1 MRGARV
7 AAAAEDAW
15 LAGRPDWA
23 IELAGRAEVLVSD
36 PKLRAELV
44 HLRGTIEL
52 RCGVPAEAL
61 RILAAGASEIAP
73 VAPEKAI
80 EMLIEAAQSA
90 SYAGDAAQIV
100 EMGRRASALLK
111 DDQPDTRF
119 AVDVIVGIGRL
130 FKGDPTGGLP
140 LIAEAVKLGE
150 RFDDPRR
157 LVHTGACAG
166 YMGDDETELRLY
178 SRAVERAREIGAVGT
193 LPYVLEY
200 LARAEAVAG
209 RYAQATAHA
218 SEGLRLGE
226 ETSQLNSIC
235 TLLATLALIAAAQGR
250 EESCRDCAARAL
262 EASTSRG
269 LGYQSALAR
278 WALARLELGF
288 GRSARA
294 LPNLEAVA
302 AAVPG
307 SGHPFVRLLATA
319 DLVEAA
325 VRCGHTAIAQQALP
339 DFERFATEAGL
350 PWGLARLARCRGLL
364 SAGAVAERHYADALQ
379 RHEPSRRPFDTAHT
393 ELVFGEHLRRARRR
407 REARSQLRSALESF
421 ERLGAVSWA
430 CRGRIE
436 LRASGETSRKRKPGT
451 LDQLTPQELQI
462 AQLVAEGATNK
473 EVASQLFL
481 SPRTVDY
488 HLRKVFV
495 KLGISSRGQLIRLTV
510 DERHVSEPAPD
521 PRSIVTAQN

>member
-130 FKGDPTGGLP
+130 LSATRGWCPA
-140 LIAEAVKLGE
+140 AEGSSG
-150 RFDDPRR
+150 RRGFHDPRR
-157 LVHTGACAG
+157 LVHAGACAG
-166 YMGDDETELRLY
+166 YLGDDATEHELY
-178 SRAVERAREIGAVGT
+178 GRAVERAREIGAVGT

-209 RYAQATAHA
+209 RYAAATAHA
-218 SEGLRLGE
+218 TEGLRLGE
-226 ETSQLNSIC
+226 ETGQQNSIC
-235 TLLATLALIAAAQGR
+235 TLYASLALIAALQGAR
-250 EESCRDCAARAL
+250 RSCRDCGRAL
-262 EASTSRG
+262 GPRRARG
-269 LGYQSALAR
+269 LGYQAALAD
-278 WALARLELGF
+278 WALARLELSLGDPER
-288 GRSARA
+288 GAVR
-294 LPNLEAVA
+294 LVEVA

-307 SGHPFVRLLATA
+307 ASHPFVRLVATA

-325 VRCGHTAIAQQALP
+325 VRASHPATAQPALGE
-339 DFERFATEAGL
+339 FERFARERRRRGGSPASLAAADYSRPGRGRAPFREALRRHG
-350 PWGLARLARCRGLL
+350 
-364 SAGAVAERHYADALQ
+364 ERA
-379 RHEPSRRPFDTAHT
+379 RPFDRART
-393 ELVFGEHLRRARRR
+393 ELIFGEFLRRAGGVSRRVGTCARPSTSSSGSARSRGQPRASSCAQAARPPPARAQHGRSAHAAGAADRALRRR
-407 REARSQLRSALESF
+407 R
-421 ERLGAVSWA
+421 
-430 CRGRIE
+430 GR
-436 LRASGETSRKRKPGT
+436 R
-451 LDQLTPQELQI
+451 
-462 AQLVAEGATNK
+462 TNR
-473 EVASQLFL
+473 
-481 SPRTVDY
+481 SPR
-488 HLRKVFV
+488 
-495 KLGISSRGQLIRLTV
+495 SS
-510 DERHVSEPAPD
+510 S
-521 PRSIVTAQN
+521 